1 MANLIKQQVAQF
13 RPEIPLLVI
22 LRNPGMRE
30 RHWEKVSTYVAS
42 FHSSHPQLGK
52 DVVTY
57 NLLNLIVSI
66 F

>member
-42 FHSSHPQLGK
+42 FHSSHPQLGNDK
-52 DVVTY
+52 
-57 NLLNLIVSI
+57 
-66 F
+66 